1 MGLETSTYIDGLVT
15 TNPVGSSDTKA
26 QGDDHIRLL
35 KSTIKNTFPNLTG
48 AVSADQTELNYLD
61 GATGVTGTGNTV
73 RSASPTLTGTATAA
87 TINATTVAATN
98 VSGTLSGNGAS
109 ITALN
114 ATQLTSGSVPDARV
128 PSSNVTQHNASIT
141 ARNISGKTGI
151 TKTLSTSAPSGG
163 ADGDIWYR
171 Y

>member
-1 MGLETSTYIDGLVT
+1 MGLETSTYIDGLVV

-26 QGDDHIRLL
+26 QGDDHLRLL
-35 KSTIKNTFPNLTG
+35 KSTIKATFPNLTG
-48 AVSADQTELNYLD
+48 AVTSDQTELNHLD

-73 RSASPTLTGTATAA
+73 RSASPTFSGTVTAE
-87 TINATTVAATN
+87 TIAANA
-98 VSGTLSGNGAS
+98 VSGTLSGNGVS

-141 ARNISGKTGI
+141 ARNITGKTGI
-151 TKTLSTSAPSGG
+151 AKTLSTSVASGG